1 MTKCPLNS
9 LKVGTVLR
17 VSLLNHTLAG
27 PLSVVGNAFHIILS
41 RTPCKCMRVL
51 NNSRW
56 SSGSCDPLYVSICGP
71 KWGYTLFSKK
81 FQQNTHFLKLFRDI
95 SLFWNLIF
103 RKLSYSQIKL
113 KKKKKKKLWN
123 SSSIWKFSR
132 NSSSTLK
139 LNFDRIEF
147 QNKGISLKVTER
159 GHFAGIFRRKGY
171 IPILFPFVAFE
182 TWRGGGRK
190 SPVLWRVSLSL
201 N

>member
-1 MTKCPLNS
+1 MGPVIRCTFPLGQNGDIPFS
-9 LKVGTVLR
+9 AK
-17 VSLLNHTLAG
+17 S
-27 PLSVVGNAFHIILS
+27 SSKIL
-41 RTPCKCMRVL
+41 
-51 NNSRW
+51 
-56 SSGSCDPLYVSICGP
+56 I
-71 KWGYTLFSKK
+71 
-81 FQQNTHFLKLFRDI
+81 
-95 SLFWNLIF
+95 FWNYLGIYPCF
-103 RKLSYSQIKL
+103 ETRFLENWVIAKLNL